1 MQRINPFY
9 IILLLLIPAM
19 GAGQQIAVD
28 TKPIQVKGVVVDA
41 QTQAVIPNVQYSI
54 MGRGGGVTDAFGQFL
69 IFALRGDSIE
79 FRMVGYKPSI
89 LKMLES
95 HNASGYL
102 VLIAMVTDTLL
113 VGEVVILP
121 QLPDIRT
128 IANTPTILDSREYEN
143 ARNNLAM
150 SVHQALTTER
160 KLTDPRDF
168 YDVQREKH
176 KVEAYEKGG
185 IPSDRMVALS
195 PLMIIPAYYLLMN
208 GFPEAPKAP
217 VEKISYKD
225 LERLRKAHQD
235 QLLRQ
240 K

>member
-1 MQRINPFY
+1 M
-9 IILLLLIPAM
+9 
-19 GAGQQIAVD
+19 VD
-28 TKPIQVKGVVVDA
+28 S
-41 QTQAVIPNVQYSI
+41 QTEAVIPNVQYAI

-69 IFALRGDSIE
+69 LFARKGDSIE
-79 FRMVGYKPSI
+79 FRMVGYKPSLLKI
-89 LKMLES
+89 LDS
-95 HNASGYL
+95 HNAPGYL

-121 QLPDIRT
+121 QLPDLRT

-143 ARNNLAM
+143 ARNNLAL
-150 SVHQALTTER
+150 SVHQGLTGEQ

-168 YDVQREKH
+168 YGVLREKQ
-176 KVEAYEKGG
+176 KIDAYEKGG
-185 IPSDRMVALS
+185 IPSDKMVALS

-217 VEKISYKD
+217 AEKISYKD